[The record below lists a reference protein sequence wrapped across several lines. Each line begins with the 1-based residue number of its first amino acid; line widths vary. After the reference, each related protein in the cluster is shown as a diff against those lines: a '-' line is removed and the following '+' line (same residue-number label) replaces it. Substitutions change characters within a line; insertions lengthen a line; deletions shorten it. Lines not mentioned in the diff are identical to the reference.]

1 MQSKRR
7 HIVHRCQMPKT
18 GKSLQVKKK
27 INRLVVSREE
37 DKRAAANAHRFLFW
51 EDENVLELDNR
62 SEYRY
67 S

>member
-1 MQSKRR
+1 
-7 HIVHRCQMPKT
+7 MPNAQNRQIFT
-18 GKSLQVKKK
+18 GKKKK
-27 INRLVVSREE
+27 KKNRLVVSREE